1 MPKCDFKLPC
11 NVFKI
16 FSQDILANY
25 FFDKKSKLYFQI
37 NSEKLEKRTRYNM
50 IHRKT
55 FISGNTDL
63 RLTVSA
69 ILESTMSYFGDISG
83 SQSERIKT
91 ETNVKGTAMEIKE
104 LQINDA
110 SKV

>member
-1 MPKCDFKLPC
+1 MFLGKGVLKICSKFTGEHPYRSVISIKLPC

-25 FFDKKSKLYFQI
+25 PFDKKSKLYFQI

-55 FISGNTDL
+55 FIPRKTDS
-63 RLTVSA
+63 RLAVSA
-69 ILESTMSYFGDISG
+69 ILESTMPYFGDISE

-91 ETNVKGTAMEIKE
+91 
-104 LQINDA
+104 
-110 SKV
+110 